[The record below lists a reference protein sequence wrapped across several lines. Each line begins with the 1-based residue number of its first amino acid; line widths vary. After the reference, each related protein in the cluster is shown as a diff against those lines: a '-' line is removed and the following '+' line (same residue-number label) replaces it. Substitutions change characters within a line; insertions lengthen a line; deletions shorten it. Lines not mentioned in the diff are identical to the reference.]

1 MCGSVELR
9 HVKPL
14 EIESTDFGAKGE
26 QNMTKGPNGE
36 KRPADAIGRAVMVA
50 RIATGEERD
59 TGYVSKNRRN
69 SGIAGAEARMRNTDA
84 ITRSEIAA
92 KAANARWRKEND
104 MIETQS
110 AKSKLSALY
119 ARKREA
125 GLIDVKF
132 LVGSIDEAS
141 FDDVANEVLRLEEA
155 VQRGNYRVIRFNDK
169 H

>member
-1 MCGSVELR
+1 
-9 HVKPL
+9 
-14 EIESTDFGAKGE
+14 
-26 QNMTKGPNGE
+26 
-36 KRPADAIGRAVMVA
+36 
-50 RIATGEERD
+50 
-59 TGYVSKNRRN
+59 
-69 SGIAGAEARMRNTDA
+69 
-84 ITRSEIAA
+84 
-92 KAANARWRKEND
+92 

-119 ARKREA
+119 EKKREA

-155 VQRGNYRVIRFNDK
+155 VERGNYRVIRFNDK